1 MRDGLLRRGA
11 KGIAL
16 GAFRANLWADRAMRR
31 LRGQPSYRLGG
42 ACHTC
47 ARCCEE
53 PTIRANAA
61 AWYVPVLRSIFL
73 WWQRAVNG
81 FVLVR
86 AEAHGRLFV
95 FSCTHF
101 DPEMRRCDSYA
112 TRPGMCRDY
121 PRGLLDQ
128 PRPEFLPGC
137 GYRAVSTSAEGFLR
151 ALQERD
157 LSPEQMAKLKAGLYL
172 DE

>member
-1 MRDGLLRRGA
+1 VRDGLLRRGV

-16 GAFRANLWADRAMRR
+16 TAFRVNLWGDRAMRR
-31 LRGQPSYRLGG
+31 LRRRPSYRLAG

-53 PTIRANAA
+53 PSIRANAA
-61 AWYVPVLRSIFL
+61 VWYVPTLRSIFL
-73 WWQRAVNG
+73 GWQAAVNG
-81 FVLVR
+81 FILVR

-95 FSCTHF
+95 FRCTHF
-101 DPEMRRCDSYA
+101 DARTRRCDSYA

-121 PRGLLDQ
+121 PRALLQQ

-137 GYRAVSTSAEGFLR
+137 GYRAVSSSAQGFLR
-151 ALQERD
+151 VLHERE
-157 LSPEQMAKLKAGLYL
+157 LSPEQMAKLRAGLYL